1 MNYDEVISLGWKDR
15 HPGSARNTN
24 TKTFFFEAP
33 GFDYHIMSVT
43 FGVIENDGFFDQIM
57 INCVPEKTTVNEW
70 ENSETHFYGQIKTKH
85 ELELVMQFI
94 GIISC
99 SLPPAEGAEPRK
111 TCVLCTKPAMDNGLC
126 YEHNLC
132 NVPKQQQPTAE
143 GAEAFILAKIA
154 DFKLH
159 ECYPTFV
166 PELAQVMTEFT
177 TLHAQ
182 RIADKMVSKQDEYIQ
197 LITDELDDAVSIA
210 HAHGWRSHRADEGQ
224 KLRDE
229 IANLKTGKP

>member
-43 FGVIENDGFFDQIM
+43 FGVIEDDGFFDQIM

-94 GIISC
+94 GIIKYP
-99 SLPPAEGAEPRK
+99 LPPAEGAEEILDK
-111 TCVLCTKPAMDNGLC
+111 HWNNFSINVKKAALIAMR
-126 YEHNLC
+126 
-132 NVPKQQQPTAE
+132 
-143 GAEAFILAKIA
+143 
-154 DFKLH
+154 
-159 ECYPTFV
+159 
-166 PELAQVMTEFT
+166 EFA

-182 RIADKMVSKQDEYIQ
+182 RIADKMVSE
-197 LITDELDDAVSIA
+197 
-210 HAHGWRSHRADEGQ
+210 R
-224 KLRDE
+224 LRE
-229 IANLKTGKP
+229 EKK